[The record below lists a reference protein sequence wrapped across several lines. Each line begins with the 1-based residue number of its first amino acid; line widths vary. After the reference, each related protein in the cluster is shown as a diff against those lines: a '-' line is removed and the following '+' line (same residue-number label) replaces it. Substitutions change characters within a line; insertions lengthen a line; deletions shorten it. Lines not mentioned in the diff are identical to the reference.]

1 MPMNNEDQDKEKRP
15 WHLDRTVSLS
25 HIITTVSAIG
35 AALIF
40 ASKLDTR
47 VSLLEQSATQQQRD
61 VSDFKAAVRQDL
73 RDISTKLD
81 RLIERSK

>member
-1 MPMNNEDQDKEKRP
+1 MNNEDQDKEKRP

>member
-1 MPMNNEDQDKEKRP
+1 MPKTDDQEKRP

-47 VSLLEQSATQQQRD
+47 VSLLEQSSAQQQRE
-61 VSDFKAAVRQDL
+61 VSDFKLAVRQDL

-81 RLIERSK
+81 RLIERGGK